1 VPEPSSISPNA
12 ALLGR
17 PGGRA
22 GLDTPALV
30 IDRPALD
37 RNIAAMAT
45 HARTT
50 GIALRPHV
58 KTHKSVAIARRQVAA
73 GALGVSCVTLGEAE
87 IMVRAGIPGVHLT
100 SPPVIAPKLARIAA
114 LVRSPHRG
122 VSVVV
127 DHVDTIAA
135 LSAALRDAP
144 TPLDV
149 LVDVDA
155 GQGRTGCTVEMAPA
169 LARAVR
175 SALGLRFA
183 GIQAYAGHLQ
193 HVPVRAERRERSLR
207 LADRLRGLLHQLTAD
222 GLSSPIVTG
231 GGTGTF
237 DLDPEARV
245 FTELQVGSYVFMD
258 VEYQRALAD
267 GRNAPPFETA
277 LFVATAVVGVNQPAY
292 LVTDAGLKSFA
303 TEGPKPEPARGAPS
317 GSRYEFFGDEH
328 GKLFV
333 PAGAAPP
340 ALGTVIECVTPHCD
354 PTVNLHDFYHVVD
367 GDTLVEL
374 WPVDARGKR

>member
-1 VPEPSSISPNA
+1 MSEAQPASPNS

-17 PGGRA
+17 PGGRVV
-22 GLDTPALV
+22 LDTPALV
-30 IDRPALD
+30 LDRPALD
-37 RNIAAMAT
+37 RNIAAMAA
-45 HARTT
+45 HARTA

-100 SPPVIAPKLARIAA
+100 SPPVTAAKLARLAA
-114 LVRSPHRG
+114 LARAPHRG
-122 VSVVV
+122 LSVVV
-127 DHVDTIAA
+127 DHADTVAA

-144 TPLDV
+144 TPVSV

-155 GQGRTGCTVEMAPA
+155 GQGRTGCTVEAAPA
-169 LARAVR
+169 LARAVH
-175 SALGLRFA
+175 AAPGLRLA

-193 HVPVRAERRERSLR
+193 HVAVRAERRERSLR
-207 LADRLRGLLHQLTAD
+207 LADRVRGLLRQLASD
-222 GLSSPIVTG
+222 DLPAPIVTG

-258 VEYQRALAD
+258 VEYLHALAD

-277 LFVATAVVGVNQPAY
+277 LFVATAVIGVNQPAY

-303 TEGPKPEPARGAPS
+303 TEGPRPEPTRGAPS

-333 PAGAAPP
+333 PAAAARP
-340 ALGTVIECVTPHCD
+340 ALGAVIECVTPHCD

-367 GDTLVEL
+367 GDTLVEI